1 MKMCWPS
8 DLLFSFSFDSFRSH
22 ANKAMNRASEA
33 IKEANL
39 KSRILLQVHD
49 ELVLEVVKEEIEKV
63 SEILTTAMQ
72 NTASLKVP
80 LIIDINYG
88 KNWAEAK

>member
-1 MKMCWPS
+1 M
-8 DLLFSFSFDSFRSH
+8 
-22 ANKAMNRASEA
+22 
-33 IKEANL
+33 
-39 KSRILLQVHD
+39 
-49 ELVLEVVKEEIEKV
+49 LEVLKEQIEKLT
-63 SEILTTAMQ
+63 EILTTAMQ

>member
-1 MKMCWPS
+1 
-8 DLLFSFSFDSFRSH
+8 
-22 ANKAMNRASEA
+22 MNRASEA

-49 ELVLEVVKEEIEKV
+49 ELVLEVVKEEIKKV

>member
-1 MKMCWPS
+1 MKI
-8 DLLFSFSFDSFRSH
+8 
-22 ANKAMNRASEA
+22 AMNRASEA

-49 ELVLEVVKEEIEKV
+49 ELVLEIVKEEIEKV
-63 SEILTTAMQ
+63 SEILTTVMQ

>member
-1 MKMCWPS
+1 M
-8 DLLFSFSFDSFRSH
+8 D
-22 ANKAMNRASEA
+22 A